1 MTNSTPRIIRA
12 HTIPVRILSLIRLEN
27 EIQGYGLT
35 TASEL
40 FSDTESLG
48 GVARWAVISRQDVLH
63 AVWRMYLDTVRSS
76 LVAFRDSA
84 FGDKAEDRLRELLDL
99 ATRDEVSCCQLR
111 AYLSGLADIIAYS
124 MRYPL
129 YRDPLVI
136 RSRQGL
142 GILAPHYGLVVA
154 RLSAAIRALVLK
166 ERGECNRWRCLD
178 EGGENCK
185 LAYKELANVYQSIV
199 TQDPSSG
206 GIERIVWSS
215 IIRPLITKSALL
227 ETVFYAAPADTRPGY
242 NTSSLLEHLLLVG
255 GAAASILKTLPR
267 TKCRIDREVAR
278 LAGLLHDVGK
288 PLNPVKHVDMS
299 VSETRR
305 LLEGLVP
312 EPILEAVLELIKY
325 HHASTWDKLPKL
337 PQLKKLREAGLLELE
352 EGEVLGVLKCADRL
366 TSRIDRLWRFI
377 EFVIERGWEKDP
389 DIDNKRR
396 ELYEE
401 AYRVLQALGEK
412 LREYGL
418 RAESALAA
426 LRQLYSGS
434 YQEVTEEARKAYDRL
449 LGSDDYVVAVR
460 ASEALA
466 KLLGTIPDKVLREAL
481 AEPETESITDTLC
494 SHIPRRAVELANRL
508 ALVVVDIGGIQ
519 ASLTESF
526 KMRSLA
532 GLSLLVDYLTLV
544 LVPAAIVVSGGA
556 PEGIVF
562 SGGGT
567 VQALLASS
575 PEKARTILYEN
586 ILRIIKADPLVSLS
600 LQGIRIR
607 IGVEPLTKHGVY
619 AHVVADAYK
628 NLVEMNGK
636 QDTRASVYRWLSAL
650 FANIARPCSSC
661 GYRPASIKL
670 SEEEYL
676 CPICAARYAISD
688 ILGYSRK
695 AVRMKTLRE
704 LGLHNIVERLDSFD
718 PLRVIAEASEG
729 VQEANYAIIKSDGNL
744 AGALMSSS
752 LTPATYFDKSIRLDL
767 ATKKAITKIINSL
780 DRGGYQRFLAALVLG
795 FMYAGGDDSLI
806 ILPAKIA
813 LPVAM
818 MLMYEFSVE
827 LGFLA
832 SLSVGL
838 VAAPVKHN
846 IWWSLDA
853 ATTLL
858 DDVAKAS
865 ARSEALR
872 ALRLGQRVES
882 AGYIAFDY
890 SDGWGLNGP
899 KAKRRH
905 ENLVSLRLS
914 AQPLPLLA
922 NEGELSLLG
931 LVSSA
936 LGINTPKLPESKDD
950 DYRLEKTLA
959 EILYR
964 FAENKARQELSD
976 MHARFS
982 RIIQRAGGLPT
993 STKGLPE
1000 HYYERLV
1007 LALLAGT
1014 TRLEDRVDRQA
1025 SQVAQLLVKEY
1036 ISNKV
1041 LPIHDFYLVYKY
1053 ARGD

>member
-1 MTNSTPRIIRA
+1 MTSSTPRIIRA
-12 HTIPVRILSLIRLEN
+12 HTIPVRLLSLTRLEN
-27 EIQGYGLT
+27 EIRDYGLT
-35 TASEL
+35 AASRL

-48 GVARWAVISRQDVLH
+48 GVARWATVSRQDALH
-63 AVWRMYLDTVRSS
+63 AVWKKYLETIRSS
-76 LVAFRDSA
+76 LLAFRNNA
-84 FGDKAEDRLRELLDL
+84 FGDKAETKLRDLLDS
-99 ATRDEVSCCQLR
+99 AMRDEVSCCRLR
-111 AYLSGLADIIAYS
+111 AYLSGLADIIAYA

-129 YRDPLVI
+129 YRDPLII
-136 RSRQGL
+136 RSHQSL

-154 RLSAAIRALVLK
+154 RLSAAIRALVFGKKGCDQWL
-166 ERGECNRWRCLD
+166 CLD
-178 EGGENCK
+178 EGGKDCK
-185 LAYKELANVYQSIV
+185 QAYRELANVYQNIV
-199 TQDPSSG
+199 AQDPSSG

-215 IIRPLITKSALL
+215 IIRPLMMKPALL
-227 ETVFYAAPADTRPGY
+227 EAVFYAAPADTRPGY

-255 GAAASILKTLPR
+255 GAAASILKTLPKA
-267 TKCRIDREVAR
+267 KCRLDKEVAR

-288 PLNPVKHVDMS
+288 PLNPAKHVEMS
-299 VSETRR
+299 IQEARR
-305 LLEGLVP
+305 LLEGLIP
-312 EPILEAVLELIKY
+312 EPILEAILELIKY
-325 HHASTWDKLPKL
+325 HHARTWDELHW
-337 PQLKKLREAGLLELE
+337 LKKLREAGFLELE
-352 EGEVLGVLKCADRL
+352 EGEVLGVLKCADQL

-377 EFVIERGWEKDP
+377 EFIIEREWERDTN
-389 DIDNKRR
+389 IDRERR

-401 AYRVLQALGEK
+401 AYKALQALGEK
-412 LREYGL
+412 LREHGVK
-418 RAESALAA
+418 AGSALAA
-426 LRQLYSGS
+426 LRQLYSSS
-434 YQEVTEEARKAYDRL
+434 YQEAAEARRAYEQL
-449 LGSDDYVVAVR
+449 LGSSSYAVAVR

-466 KLLGTIPDKVLREAL
+466 KLLGTIPDKALRETL
-481 AEPETESITDTLC
+481 AKQESRSIKDTLC
-494 SHIPRRAVELANRL
+494 SRIPKRAVELANRL

-519 ASLTESF
+519 ASLAESF

-544 LVPAAIVVSGGA
+544 LVPAAIVVSGGS

-567 VQALLASS
+567 VQALLVPSSENAS
-575 PEKARTILYEN
+575 TTLYEN
-586 ILRIIKADPLVSLS
+586 ISRIIRADPLVSLS
-600 LQGIRIR
+600 LHGVRIR
-607 IGVEPLTKHGVY
+607 IGIAPLTGHEVY

-628 NLVEMNGK
+628 NLVEMTEGQGAESSTYK
-636 QDTRASVYRWLSAL
+636 WLSAL
-650 FANIARPCSSC
+650 FASIARPCSSC

-670 SEEEYL
+670 NEEEYL
-676 CPICAARYAISD
+676 CPICAARYAVSD

-695 AVRMKTLRE
+695 SVRMKTLRE
-704 LGLHNIVERLDSFD
+704 LGLDIAEDMDSFD
-718 PLRVIAEASEG
+718 PLRVIAGASEEA
-729 VQEANYAIIKSDGNL
+729 QEANYAIIKSDGNL

-767 ATKKAITKIINSL
+767 ATKKAITKIISLL
-780 DRGGYQRFLAALVLG
+780 DRDRVRHLLGALVLG

-818 MLMYEFSVE
+818 MLMYEFSAE
-827 LGFLA
+827 LGFLT

-858 DDVAKAS
+858 DDVAKTS
-865 ARSEALR
+865 ARPETLR
-872 ALRLGQRVES
+872 ALRLGQRIES

-899 KAKRRH
+899 RARRRH
-905 ENLVSLRLS
+905 ESLVSLRLT

-922 NEGELSLLG
+922 NEGRLGLLG

-936 LGINTPKLPESKDD
+936 LGIDAPVLPRSGED
-950 DYRLEKTLA
+950 DYRLEEALVK
-959 EILYR
+959 ILYS
-964 FAENKARQELSD
+964 FAEGKARQALSD
-976 MHARFS
+976 MHALFS

-993 STKGLPE
+993 STRSPPT
-1000 HYYERLV
+1000 HYYEKLV
-1007 LALLAGT
+1007 LALLSGT
-1014 TRLEDRVDRQA
+1014 TRLGDVEDKQA
-1025 SQVAQLLVKEY
+1025 SQVAQLLAKEY
-1036 ISNKV
+1036 ISSKV